1 MFFCGMVDKSGLI
14 FFLLIFFCASSQAQ
28 YLNSDSVV
36 FVPGEQEVLLISEVE
51 ELGIDL
57 SGETYGNNLTP
68 GIMLS
73 KFAFPEQNKVISR
86 FGPRH
91 GRMHKGTDI
100 RSATGDTIVAAFDG
114 QILKSG
120 YERGFGN
127 LIVIQHE
134 NNIKTYYGHL
144 SKYLIRSGSWIKK
157 GEPLGLAGSTGRATG
172 SHLHFEIRENN
183 RAFDPELV
191 YDFKTGEIRADVET
205 VNSLAQLQRRLIP
218 KGYSVNEGVPQYYS
232 VRSGDSL
239 WRISRRYKMS
249 INYICR
255 LNKISENS
263 VLRVGQPLKL
273 Y

>member
-1 MFFCGMVDKSGLI
+1 MRYLVLVFILSVKI
-14 FFLLIFFCASSQAQ
+14 ASAQ
-28 YLNSDSVV
+28 YINSDSLVL
-36 FVPGEQEVLLISEVE
+36 VPGETFMLTISEVQDKE
-51 ELGIDL
+51 INL
-57 SGETYGNNLTP
+57 SGASYDFSAST

-73 KFAFPEQNKVISR
+73 KFVFPEQNKVISR
-86 FGPRH
+86 FGPRN

-134 NNIKTYYGHL
+134 KDIKTYYGHL
-144 SKYLIRSGSWIKK
+144 SKYLMKRGTWVKK
-157 GEPLGLAGSTGRATG
+157 GEPIGLAGSTGRATG
-172 SHLHFEIRENN
+172 SHLHFEIREKN

-191 YDFKTGEIRADVET
+191 YDFESEKVRNDVES
-205 VNSLAQLQRRLIP
+205 VNSLAELQRRLIP
-218 KGYSVNEGVPQYYS
+218 KGYSVNAGVPQYYS

>member
-1 MFFCGMVDKSGLI
+1 MRSFILI
-14 FFLLIFFCASSQAQ
+14 VFVLILSVKLSVAQ
-28 YLNSDSVV
+28 YINVDSLVI
-36 FVPGEQEVLLISEVE
+36 VPGEVNGLTLAEVE
-51 ELGIDL
+51 NSGINL
-57 SGETYGNNLTP
+57 SSASYEISSTT

-73 KFAFPEQNKVISR
+73 KFGFPVRNTIISR

-91 GRMHKGTDI
+91 GRMHYGLDI
-100 RSATGDTIVAAFDG
+100 RSATGDTIYAAFDG

-134 NNIKTYYGHL
+134 KDIKTYYGHL
-144 SKYLIRSGSWIKK
+144 SKYLIRAGSWIKK
-157 GEPLGLAGSTGRATG
+157 GEALGLAGSTGRATG
-172 SHLHFEIRENN
+172 SHLHFEIREKNHP
-183 RAFDPELV
+183 FDPELV
-191 YDFKTGEIRADVET
+191 YDFSSDEIREDVESIK
-205 VNSLAQLQRRLIP
+205 SLAELQRRLLP
-218 KGYSVNEGVPQYYS
+218 KGYSVNVAIPQYYA

-249 INYICR
+249 INQICR
-255 LNKISENS
+255 LNKITENS